1 MRTLKDYAYPTIM
14 AEECLKALHKAVL
27 DKDMGRARQMCGKAL
42 FWVQEI
48 EESLKEMEGA
58 TKS

>member
-14 AEECLKALHKAVL
+14 AEECLRDLHKAVL
-27 DKDMGRARQMCGKAL
+27 EKDLGKARQMCGKAL

-48 EESLKEMEGA
+48 EESLKEMEREAQG
-58 TKS
+58 

>member
-1 MRTLKDYAYPTIM
+1 MRTFKDYAYPTIM

-27 DKDMGRARQMCGKAL
+27 DKDMDMAGQMCGKTL

-58 TKS
+58 TKG

>member
-14 AEECLKALHKAVL
+14 AEECLRDLHKAVL
-27 DKDMGRARQMCGKAL
+27 EKDLGKARKMCGKAL

-48 EESLKEMEGA
+48 EESLKEMEREAKG
-58 TKS
+58 

>member
-27 DKDMGRARQMCGKAL
+27 DKDMDKAGQMCSKAL

-58 TKS
+58 TKG

>member
-14 AEECLKALHKAVL
+14 AEECLRDLHKAVL
-27 DKDMGRARQMCGKAL
+27 EKDLGKARQMCGKAL

-48 EESLKEMEGA
+48 EESLKEMEREAKG
-58 TKS
+58 